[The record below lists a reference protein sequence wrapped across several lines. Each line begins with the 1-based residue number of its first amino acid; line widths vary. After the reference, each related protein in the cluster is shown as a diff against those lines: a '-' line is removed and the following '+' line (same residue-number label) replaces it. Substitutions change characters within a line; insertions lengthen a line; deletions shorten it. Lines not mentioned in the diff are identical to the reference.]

1 MCQLRRFFLCQ
12 AAEEL
17 LVTRIRLLLRRVVG
31 AALPGLVLV
40 AHLEVAEGAE
50 LLLPQVA
57 VHLVVVAV
65 GLHLPAAVAVE

>member
-17 LVTRIRLLLRRVVG
+17 LVTRIRLLLRRVVV
-31 AALPGLVLV
+31 AALPGLAVV

-50 LLLPQVA
+50 LLLPQAA
-57 VHLVVVAV
+57 VHR
-65 GLHLPAAVAVE
+65 AAVAVE